1 MVDRETAQAESGC
14 ASLILYT
21 VRRYLVQHEFRPP
34 EVRRARISK
43 CMRDR
48 MCFVVSQ
55 GGGVGRRVVGRGVP
69 RPGVRDLWNLDG
81 VGHDELSLR
90 ALF

>member
-1 MVDRETAQAESGC
+1 
-14 ASLILYT
+14 
-21 VRRYLVQHEFRPP
+21 
-34 EVRRARISK
+34 
-43 CMRDR
+43 
-48 MCFVVSQ
+48 
-55 GGGVGRRVVGRGVP
+55 VVGRGVP